1 MATIPKK
8 WIHMVGIAGAGMSG
22 IAQILFEQGFKV
34 TGSDLQMNGVAER
47 LKEMGIEIFKGH
59 SASNLKEGVDLL
71 VFSSAIPKDNP
82 ELGAALKR
90 NIPILKRGQMLAN
103 MVNEKKGIAI
113 AGAHGK
119 TTTTSM
125 IYWVLQ
131 GCGIDP
137 TFIVGGELQDG
148 HINARLG
155 SSDYFVVEADESDAS
170 FLDIFPYIAVV
181 TNIEDDHLDFYGS
194 VDNIK
199 KAFAQFINQVRPEG
213 FAVLYGEDK
222 YIEDIRDSIKVK
234 TITYGEDHNNDYYI
248 KNWRPKGIGSVFAV
262 YQKGRYLGEVELS
275 VPGKHNALNA
285 IAAIAVALELGMDFE
300 KAKAAIKKFHGAKRR
315 FQMKG
320 EKSGIMVVDDYAHH
334 PTEIKATLAAA
345 RALNRERVVVV
356 FQPHRYSRTQAL
368 WRELGEAFSAC
379 DLVVFTEVYAASEKP
394 IPGVDGK
401 LVYEAALGTGCNAVY
416 LDSFK
421 KIKRYLLENTRTGDL
436 VLTIGAGDVW
446 RIGEDFLNELEGLA
460 VKGIS

>member
-1 MATIPKK
+1 MATIPEK

-34 TGSDLQMNGVAER
+34 TGSDLQMNGIAQR
-47 LKEMGIEIFKGH
+47 LREMGIEIFQGH
-59 SASNLKEGVDLL
+59 SSSNLKEGVDLL
-71 VFSSAIPKDNP
+71 VVSSAIPEDNP
-82 ELGAALKR
+82 EVGLAFKR
-90 NIPILKRGQMLAN
+90 NIPVLKRGQMLAN
-103 MVNEKKGIAI
+103 MINAKKGIAV

-137 TFIVGGELQDG
+137 TFIVGGELKDG
-148 HINARLG
+148 HINAHLG
-155 SSDYFVVEADESDAS
+155 NSDYFVAEADESDAS

-199 KAFAQFINQVRPEG
+199 KAFVQFINQVRPDG

-222 YIEDIRDSIKVK
+222 YISDIRSDISVK
-234 TITYGEDHNNDYYI
+234 TITYGENADNDYYI
-248 KNWRPKGIGSVFAV
+248 KDWEPKEIGSVFKV
-262 YQKGRYLGEVELS
+262 YRRDVYLGQVELS

-285 IAAIAVALELGMDFE
+285 AASIAVALELGLDFTKVRE
-300 KAKAAIKKFHGAKRR
+300 VIKEFKGAKRR
-315 FQMKG
+315 FQIKG
-320 EKSGIMVVDDYAHH
+320 EKFGIMVVDDYAHH

-345 RALNRERVVVV
+345 LGLKRERVIAV
-356 FQPHRYSRTQAL
+356 FQPHRYSRTHAL
-368 WRELGEAFSAC
+368 WRELGESFSEC
-379 DLVVFTEVYAASEKP
+379 DLAIFTEVYAASEKP

-401 LVYEAALGTGCNAVY
+401 LVYEAALGAGCNAVY

-421 KIKRYLLENTRTGDL
+421 KIKKYLLENTRAGDL
-436 VLTIGAGDVW
+436 VITIGAGDVW
-446 RIGEDFLNELEGLA
+446 RIGEEFLSELESLA
-460 VKGIS
+460 FKGIS